1 METQLSEENKEQN
14 QNCDHHRHRDENA
27 GPAMII
33 VYAAIAF
40 SGAIVGFMLGYILG

>member
-1 METQLSEENKEQN
+1 METQLSEASEEQK
-14 QNCDHHRHRDENA
+14 QECKHHRHGDENA

-40 SGAIVGFMLGYILG
+40 SGAIVGFAIGYYLG